1 MAEQTMPL
9 PSPEADDHRNE
20 FLLKLNSD
28 RLSGLE
34 SALERNWIAHL
45 ILAGIGIAL
54 VLPIGKFRDLLASYF
69 VRGPYDQTVVATVL
83 LAILLYYFMKLGHL
97 LTLYIEASS
106 LQQRLLQS
114 YLGELFDATK
124 LVLRKSTNFYVEAFF
139 RTEPFSGRDTFWP
152 YMLVTTIVVA
162 LAQAATLYL
171 VGQAF
176 GLNRWLPCVV
186 LVSGTCGIGYV
197 VFVQAAQRP
206 RLLRPLATVLLVAVL
221 VVTLIACLMSGWA
234 SLILLVAVAL
244 MVFLYILFWS
254 SNRDFPQTRL
264 AVPSSPILAVC
275 WLIIFALT
283 RR

>member
-1 MAEQTMPL
+1 MTEETKL
-9 PSPEADDHRNE
+9 TPENDDHRNE

-28 RLSGLE
+28 RVSGLE
-34 SALERNWIAHL
+34 GALERNWIAHL
-45 ILAGIGIAL
+45 ILAGIGLAL

-97 LTLYIEASS
+97 LTLYVETVS

-114 YLGELFDATK
+114 YLGENVDATR

-139 RTEPFSGRDTFWP
+139 AIKPFSDRDTFWP
-152 YMLVTTIVVA
+152 YLLVTTIIVS
-162 LAQAATLYL
+162 LAQAAALYL

-186 LVSGTCGIGYV
+186 LVNGACGISYV
-197 VFVQAAQRP
+197 VFVQATQRP
-206 RLLRPLATVLLVAVL
+206 RLPRPLATVLLVAVL
-221 VVTLIACLMSGWA
+221 VVTLIACLKSGWA
-234 SLILLVAVAL
+234 SLILLVADAL
-244 MVFLYILFWS
+244 MVILYILFWS

-264 AVPSSPILAVC
+264 AVASSPVLAVF
-275 WLIIFALT
+275 WLIIFAAT

>member
-1 MAEQTMPL
+1 MAEETKP
-9 PSPEADDHRNE
+9 PENDNHTNE

-28 RLSGLE
+28 RMSGLE

-45 ILAGIGIAL
+45 LLAGIGLAL

-69 VRGPYDQTVVATVL
+69 VKGPYDQTVVATVL

-97 LTLYIEASS
+97 LTLYVEASG

-114 YLGELFDATK
+114 YLGEHVDATK

-139 RTEPFSGRDTFWP
+139 AIKSLGGRDTFWP
-152 YMLVTTIVVA
+152 YLLVTTIIVS
-162 LAQAATLYL
+162 LAQATALYL

-176 GLNRWLPCVV
+176 GLNRWLPCFV
-186 LVSGTCGIGYV
+186 LVSGACGISYV
-197 VFVQAAQRP
+197 VFVHAVQRP
-206 RLLRPLATVLLVAVL
+206 RLPRPLATALLVGVL
-221 VVTLIACLMSGWA
+221 AVTLIACLKSGWA

-244 MVFLYILFWS
+244 MVILYLLFWS

-264 AVPSSPILAVC
+264 VVSSSPVLAVC
-275 WLIIFALT
+275 WLIICAAT
-283 RR
+283 GR

>member
-1 MAEQTMPL
+1 MTEETKP
-9 PSPEADDHRNE
+9 PDNDNHTNE

-28 RLSGLE
+28 RMSGLE

-45 ILAGIGIAL
+45 LLAGIGLAL

-69 VRGPYDQTVVATVL
+69 VKGPYDQTVVATVL

-97 LTLYIEASS
+97 LTLYVEASG

-114 YLGELFDATK
+114 YLGEHVDATK

-139 RTEPFSGRDTFWP
+139 AIKPFSGRDTFWP
-152 YMLVTTIVVA
+152 YLLVTTIIVS
-162 LAQAATLYL
+162 LAQATALYL

-186 LVSGTCGIGYV
+186 LVSGACGISYV
-197 VFVQAAQRP
+197 VFVHVVQRP
-206 RLLRPLATVLLVAVL
+206 RLPRPLATLLLVGIL
-221 VVTLIACLMSGWA
+221 VVTLIACLKSGWA
-234 SLILLVAVAL
+234 SLILLVAVTL
-244 MVFLYILFWS
+244 MVILYLLFWS

-264 AVPSSPILAVC
+264 VVSSSPVLAVF
-275 WLIIFALT
+275 WLILFAAT

>member
-1 MAEQTMPL
+1 MAEETTP
-9 PSPEADDHRNE
+9 PENDNHANE

-28 RLSGLE
+28 RMSGLE

-45 ILAGIGIAL
+45 LLAGIGLAL

-69 VRGPYDQTVVATVL
+69 VKGPYDQTVVATVL

-97 LTLYIEASS
+97 LTLYVEASG

-114 YLGELFDATK
+114 YLGEQVDATK

-139 RTEPFSGRDTFWP
+139 AIKPFSGRDTFWP
-152 YMLVTTIVVA
+152 YLLVTTIIVS
-162 LAQAATLYL
+162 LAQATALYL

-186 LVSGTCGIGYV
+186 LVSGACGISYV
-197 VFVQAAQRP
+197 VFVHAVLKP
-206 RLLRPLATVLLVAVL
+206 RLPRPLAAVLLGVVL
-221 VVTLIACLMSGWA
+221 VVTLIASVKSGWA
-234 SLILLVAVAL
+234 SLILLIASAP
-244 MVFLYILFWS
+244 MVILYLLFWS

-264 AVPSSPILAVC
+264 VVSSSPVLAVC
-275 WLIIFALT
+275 WLVLFAAT